1 MKSPN
6 NEQSISTQMYVLQKG
21 IVMVVNPDNTKQML
35 LMVNAVILNFDV
47 ESFEDEDK
55 DKDDAI

>member
-47 ESFEDEDK
+47 ESFEDED
-55 DKDDAI
+55 DAI